1 MCLHA
6 LVWDLFNKISLRLPL
21 FVCSMNVWL
30 LLVFLLSS
38 MGVEHIDS
46 SPAQSPCGC
55 HTWHKVQAERGTWNA
70 TIRDAVA
77 ASMRF
82 LDIECDPISSF
93 QVTSDQNF
101 SFGFLPG
108 NDDTFD
114 VAYTLSL
121 VSVNDTAPPGKSRSL
136 LFASP
141 ACVYLISAA
150 GAANPDV
157 RGAPYNGAT
166 CQWQVNKGVG
176 ENYVVNLPGSDYM

>member
-141 ACVYLISAA
+141 ACVYLI
-150 GAANPDV
+150 PK
-157 RGAPYNGAT
+157 AT
-166 CQWQVNKGVG
+166 
-176 ENYVVNLPGSDYM
+176 